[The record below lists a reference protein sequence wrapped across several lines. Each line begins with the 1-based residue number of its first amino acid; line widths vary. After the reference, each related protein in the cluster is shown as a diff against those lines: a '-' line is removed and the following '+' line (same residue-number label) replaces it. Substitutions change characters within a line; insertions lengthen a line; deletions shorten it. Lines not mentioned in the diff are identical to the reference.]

1 MNAYRFC
8 IPLSRPL
15 TLKGAAYAKREGV
28 LIERDGKWAE
38 ASPLPGFSRDSI
50 DDVIAA
56 LRGQQATS
64 PSLQFALSALE
75 EPAMKDAAVPWNYLL
90 VGDRDQVMA
99 GLDRCVASGV
109 TTVKLKVG
117 RDDLACDIEL
127 VKVVCERLPSH
138 VRLRLDANQAWA
150 IEQAERFIESLS
162 GFNFEY
168 IEEPLQNPHQLE
180 DLFSKTGVPYAL
192 DETLT
197 DNDQIDAWPNAA
209 ALICKPTILGG
220 RTVVEKLAATGKPI
234 TFTAAFESGVG
245 VARIVQLAA
254 EFSPNNAAGLD
265 TLDWLKDDLLLTS
278 PEKRDGI
285 MTFLGEPKVDPSKL
299 ESIAL

>member
-15 TLKGAAYAKREGV
+15 TLKGTAYGKREGV
-28 LIERDGKWAE
+28 LIEHNGKWAE
-38 ASPLPGFSRDSI
+38 ASPLPGFSPDSI

-56 LRGQQATS
+56 LRGQQAPS
-64 PSLQFALSALE
+64 PSLQFALAALE
-75 EPAMKDAAVPWNYLL
+75 EPAMKDAAVPWNHLL

-99 GLDRCVASGV
+99 GVDRCVASGV
-109 TTVKLKVG
+109 TAVKLKVG

-127 VKVVCERLPSH
+127 VKAVRERLPSH

-150 IEQAERFIESLS
+150 IEQAKRFIESLS

-180 DLFSKTGVPYAL
+180 DLFSKTGVRYAL

-220 RTVVEKLAATGKPI
+220 RAVVEKLAATGKPI

-254 EFSPNNAAGLD
+254 EFSPDNAAGLG

-285 MTFLGEPKVDPSKL
+285 MTVLGEPTVDPSEL

>member
-1 MNAYRFC
+1 
-8 IPLSRPL
+8 
-15 TLKGAAYAKREGV
+15 
-28 LIERDGKWAE
+28 
-38 ASPLPGFSRDSI
+38 
-50 DDVIAA
+50 
-56 LRGQQATS
+56 
-64 PSLQFALSALE
+64 
-75 EPAMKDAAVPWNYLL
+75 
-90 VGDRDQVMA
+90 
-99 GLDRCVASGV
+99 
-109 TTVKLKVG
+109 
-117 RDDLACDIEL
+117 
-127 VKVVCERLPSH
+127 
-138 VRLRLDANQAWA
+138 
-150 IEQAERFIESLS
+150 LS

-180 DLFSKTGVPYAL
+180 DLFSKTGVRYAL

-220 RTVVEKLAATGKPI
+220 RAVVEKLAATGKPI

-285 MTFLGEPKVDPSKL
+285 MTVLGEPTVDPSKL